1 MVRMGNNM
9 VGDADENGEE
19 AVTSEDTE
27 LEALRKELDDTR
39 RSLTAENAKFREVL
53 DLAKRIQADFDNY
66 KKRAV
71 REREDIVRAANDK
84 LILEL
89 LSTLDDL
96 ERATETDWDEVHLR
110 AGIGQV
116 RNNLLSLLKGYG
128 LREIPNERFDPQ
140 LHEAFAVGEGEDEV
154 ILEVYQKGYCLGPRV
169 LRHSKV
175 KVGKYM
181 ENGE

>member
-19 AVTSEDTE
+19 AFTSEDTE

-39 RSLTAENAKFREVL
+39 RSLAAENAKCREVL
-53 DLAKRIQADFDNY
+53 DMAKRIQADFDNY
-66 KKRAV
+66 KKRVV

-84 LILEL
+84 LVMEL

-96 ERATETDWDEVHLR
+96 ERATETDWDEAHLR
-110 AGIGQV
+110 VGIGQV
-116 RNNLLSLLKGYG
+116 RSNLLSLLKGYG
-128 LREIPNERFDPQ
+128 LREIPNEMFDPQ
-140 LHEAFAVGEGEDEV
+140 YHEAFSVGEGEEGTV
-154 ILEVYQKGYCLGPRV
+154 IEVYQKGYCLGPRV

-175 KVGKYM
+175 KVGMSK
-181 ENGE
+181 EKGE